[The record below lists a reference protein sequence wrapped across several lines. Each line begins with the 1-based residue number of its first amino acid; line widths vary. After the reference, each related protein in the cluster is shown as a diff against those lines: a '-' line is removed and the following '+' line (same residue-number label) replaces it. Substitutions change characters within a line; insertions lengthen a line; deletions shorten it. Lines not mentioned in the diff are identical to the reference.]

1 MYSGECHRDY
11 LLAKSLGYNKYEL
24 PCIPNA
30 GGFDL
35 KSLPSAENLPSK
47 RTKVI
52 VKGYGGMFGRAGLI
66 IDLLPKIIS
75 QNKGFDFFFYSVT
88 DDLLSILIKLR
99 KIYPKNISFSTVREP
114 ISRQKLLETFSE
126 SRIYIGASLSDGVS
140 TSFLE
145 ALVTGAYPIQTETS
159 CANEWLGKGFK
170 ASVVS
175 LKSEQIEM
183 TINMALRDD
192 SLVDDAYRINKTLA
206 SLHLNETEIF
216 GKAKLFYEKYI

>member
-1 MYSGECHRDY
+1 M
-11 LLAKSLGYNKYEL
+11 
-24 PCIPNA
+24 
-30 GGFDL
+30 L
-35 KSLPSAENLPSK
+35 KVLKPSC
-47 RTKVI
+47 
-52 VKGYGGMFGRAGLI
+52 
-66 IDLLPKIIS
+66 
-75 QNKGFDFFFYSVT
+75 GFDFFFYSVT